1 MQQQFRI
8 EGMHCSGC
16 VARVTKALQS
26 IADDVQVTLDPPRA
40 IVEVAD
46 PLTLDEVKAAV
57 QKAGDYAVT
66 PA

>member
-1 MQQQFRI
+1 MQQEFRI
-8 EGMHCSGC
+8 EGMHCNGC

-40 IVEVAD
+40 MLEATD
-46 PLTLDEVKAAV
+46 ELTLDEVKAAV
-57 QKAGDYAVT
+57 KRAGDFTVA